1 MVLMEKAISIA
12 RQESISD
19 HLRNPGECSIK
30 IIGVG
35 GCGNNTVNRLMKQG
49 VTGAECIAINT
60 DVQHLDIIE
69 ADKKI
74 LMGHRTT
81 RGLGAGNMPY
91 VGREAMRESAH
102 QVERLVND
110 SDIVFVA
117 AGLGGGTGTG
127 AAPIVADICRERGAI
142 VVGIVTMPFR
152 HEKGRYELALKGLA
166 DMKMATHT
174 TVIIDN
180 NKLMDLV
187 PQLPIESAFTMA
199 DSTLANMVKGIIE
212 TIANPSMIN
221 LDFADFKTIMTKG
234 EVAIVGMGQSD
245 APDRAEVAATQALNH
260 MMLDVDY
267 HGSNGAL
274 IHVTGGPD
282 MTLGEAVRAAEIITD
297 KMSDDSMVIWGS
309 RIDPDLGKQMRVTLV
324 LTGIDSPRLVGGDYL
339 DDLKL
344 YNMDPNT
351 GQEKNVDLGIELFDI
366 ESSWK

>member
-1 MVLMEKAISIA
+1 
-12 RQESISD
+12 
-19 HLRNPGECSIK
+19 
-30 IIGVG
+30 
-35 GCGNNTVNRLMKQG
+35 
-49 VTGAECIAINT
+49 
-60 DVQHLDIIE
+60 
-69 ADKKI
+69 
-74 LMGHRTT
+74 
-81 RGLGAGNMPY
+81 
-91 VGREAMRESAH
+91 
-102 QVERLVND
+102 
-110 SDIVFVA
+110 
-117 AGLGGGTGTG
+117 
-127 AAPIVADICRERGAI
+127 
-142 VVGIVTMPFR
+142 
-152 HEKGRYELALKGLA
+152 
-166 DMKMATHT
+166 
-174 TVIIDN
+174 
-180 NKLMDLV
+180 
-187 PQLPIESAFTMA
+187 
-199 DSTLANMVKGIIE
+199 
-212 TIANPSMIN
+212 MIN

-282 MTLGEAVRAAEIITD
+282 MTLGEAVRAAETITD